1 MSKERFQLPSAD
13 AMTPEQKQMADA
25 IMAGPRG
32 SLRGPFPV
40 LIHSPVMGD
49 LAQRLG
55 AYVRFDSVLPPP
67 LRELAILCTARFWT
81 AQYEWY
87 AHRELGLKAGLAAAI
102 IDAIAQGKRPASL
115 SREELAIY
123 DFASE
128 LLKTKKVSDTAF
140 AAVREV
146 FGQQGV
152 VDLIGTIG
160 YYSLVAMTLNV
171 NQTVVPPDAVPLAPL
186 AEH

>member
-1 MSKERFQLPSAD
+1 MSNERFQLPSAD
-13 AMTPEQKQMADA
+13 AMTPEQKRMADA
-25 IMAGPRG
+25 VIAGPRG

-55 AYVRFDSVLPPP
+55 AYVRFDSVLPQP

-87 AHRELGLKAGLAAAI
+87 AHRELGLKAGLDPAV
-102 IDAIAQGKRPASL
+102 IDAVASGKRPTGL
-115 SREELAIY
+115 SREEGVIY
-123 DFASE
+123 DFASQ
-128 LLKTKKVSDTAF
+128 LLATKGVTDAAF
-140 AAVREV
+140 AAVKEA
-146 FGQQGV
+146 FGLQAV

-171 NQTVVPPDAVPLAPL
+171 NRSEIPPGAVPLAPL
-186 AEH
+186 PKD